1 MHNECFICDLNQI
14 RKISAFMELHESTE
28 NQLLATTNE
37 YLQSCDMAKTN
48 PEIMAEI
55 WKRITVTLENDN
67 PYKDIKTRYNQLILS
82 LEDDITI
89 MIEDSK
95 QPLKTALKL
104 AVLAN
109 IIDFSARHQFDEQ
122 IVKDKLMQAEDIQL
136 VRDDSDKLFEALSQ
150 ASTLLYLGDN
160 CGEIVI
166 DKMFIR
172 KIRQMFPNLS
182 VTYGVRGQAIVNDVT
197 LEDARDVKMEEV
209 AEIISNGDGSLGT
222 VLERTSSQFQKVFH
236 SSDVIIAK
244 GQGNFEGLSDMTMT
258 DKKLFFLFMA
268 KCDLV
273 ADLVGV
279 NKMSIVCMENQ
290 PAI

>member
-14 RKISAFMELHESTE
+14 RKISAFMELDESTE
-28 NQLLATTNE
+28 NQLIATTNE

-55 WKRITVTLENDN
+55 WKCITITLENDN

-82 LEDDITI
+82 LEDDLTI
-89 MIEDSK
+89 MIGDSK

-104 AVLAN
+104 AILAN

-122 IVKDKLMQAEDIQL
+122 IVKDKLMQADDIQL
-136 VRDDSDKLFEALSQ
+136 ARDDSNKLFDALSN
-150 ASTLLYLGDN
+150 AKTLLYLGDN

-166 DKMFIR
+166 DKLLIQ
-172 KIRQMFPNLS
+172 KIKQIYPNLN

-197 LEDARDVKMEEV
+197 LEDAKDVKMEEV

-222 VLERTSSQFQKVFH
+222 VLERTSAPYQKVFQ

-244 GQGNFEGLSDMTMT
+244 GQGNFEGLSDTT